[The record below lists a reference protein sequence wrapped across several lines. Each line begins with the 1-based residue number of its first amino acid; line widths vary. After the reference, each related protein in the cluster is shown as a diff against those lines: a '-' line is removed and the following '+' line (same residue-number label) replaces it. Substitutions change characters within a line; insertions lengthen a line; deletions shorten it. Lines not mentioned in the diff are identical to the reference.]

1 VLCLSVYTR
10 FQAPA
15 FCLYALRCD
24 LRSRCRDAHLNRGL
38 APEGEI
44 LFATKT
50 LPGFRPA
57 GQPHG
62 CSNSLQANLCSASA
76 IAPALLYLLHP
87 CSRKE
92 SIQKKGGPLPLLSC
106 APRFHRALPEGH
118 PWPSGNARPP
128 CRAPTGRVT
137 RHPPCASPFGC
148 YACKSA
154 VLPICPGESSG
165 ARRGKRDSVRAIAS
179 LYYSTD
185 IV

>member
-1 VLCLSVYTR
+1 VLCLAVYTR

-106 APRFHRALPEGH
+106 APRFHRALPRPYGQSH
-118 PWPSGNARPP
+118 SAPSLCLALRVLRMQIGCPADLSRRKLRCSARQTGLRP
-128 CRAPTGRVT
+128 CHSKSLLLNRYCLTGRMILT
-137 RHPPCASPFGC
+137 N
-148 YACKSA
+148 
-154 VLPICPGESSG
+154 
-165 ARRGKRDSVRAIAS
+165 RG
-179 LYYSTD
+179 LL
-185 IV
+185 